1 MFEFWSPCD
10 LVIWIFEVD
19 AEHQS
24 GLLDI
29 TFKMLCDGI
38 KPQTKSLRVQ
48 RNGKWRSRK
57 SELLS
62 TLGYEWIENK

>member
-1 MFEFWSPCD
+1 M
-10 LVIWIFEVD
+10 V
-19 AEHQS
+19 
-24 GLLDI
+24 
-29 TFKMLCDGI
+29 CDGI